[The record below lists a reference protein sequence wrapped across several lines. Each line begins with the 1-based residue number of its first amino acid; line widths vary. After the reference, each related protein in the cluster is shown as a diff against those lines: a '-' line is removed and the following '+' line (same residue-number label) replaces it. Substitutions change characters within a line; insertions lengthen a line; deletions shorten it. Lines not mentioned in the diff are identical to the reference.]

1 MKDAPLD
8 CVSSGWKRYVVPSDQ
23 APDRRYYTL
32 YVLAR
37 LFVALRRRD
46 IYVPQSSRW
55 GDPRAKLLQGE
66 AWERVRT
73 TVCQSLGCS
82 PTAVSEPETLTTHLD
97 DAYRRTAA
105 NLPSD
110 FIRIEVEGSVRTET
124 TPWRRVRVLLSF
136 TQKKC
141 EREAQTHELFLLC
154 CIHSPKASEEN
165 RTWLCNLLLLSMSA
179 CLQ

>member
-32 YVLAR
+32 CVLSR

-66 AWERVRT
+66 AWERVRA

-82 PTAVSEPETLTTHLD
+82 PTAASELETLTTRLD
-97 DAYRRTAA
+97 DAYLNSMYGQVFSPISFISVSTKVAWRIY
-105 NLPSD
+105 PSA
-110 FIRIEVEGSVRTET
+110 SA
-124 TPWRRVRVLLSF
+124 LL
-136 TQKKC
+136 
-141 EREAQTHELFLLC
+141 
-154 CIHSPKASEEN
+154 
-165 RTWLCNLLLLSMSA
+165 
-179 CLQ
+179 